1 MALSEENELKVCKIL
16 GVTYT
21 DLDHQLSLL
30 STDFTSERQ
39 SQVETELDRWDAGA
53 GTKFTKIKAN
63 ERNFGAEID
72 PEREKNDIRKNI
84 AYLLE
89 RPDWA
94 SGGSNSSR
102 LERC

>member
-1 MALSEENELKVCKIL
+1 MALTEANELKVCKIL
-16 GVTYT
+16 GVLYQ
-21 DLDHQLSLL
+21 DLEYQLALL

-94 SGGSNSSR
+94 GGSSSR
-102 LERC
+102 IVRC